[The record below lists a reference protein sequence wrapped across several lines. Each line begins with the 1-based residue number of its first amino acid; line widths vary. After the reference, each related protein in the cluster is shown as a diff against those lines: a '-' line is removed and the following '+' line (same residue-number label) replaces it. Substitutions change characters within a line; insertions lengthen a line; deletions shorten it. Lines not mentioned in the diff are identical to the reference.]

1 MSLRFK
7 MALIATVIFAN
18 TCVYAINTRNI
29 DRIRKKDVLESQDS
43 QVIGT
48 FIDNWLEELQFTEDF
63 SSIATLKSTFEAR
76 TASSNQASA
85 DQYDK
90 VFFELLASK
99 AKNALSD
106 QKNGVLEEDSKA
118 ILVTLNILITVSDL
132 QDKRLANLA
141 MEYSDSSNVAIRY
154 AAIKAVAN
162 KKVVSALN
170 NSISANINLIDSLV
184 EKFSAILETEQAP
197 QIVSL
202 IAVFAG
208 GIDNSATKDLMLVL
222 ADKRITQYTDWS
234 VVNEAVD
241 AEILNIMADKI
252 KRTAV
257 KESKSQLTAKFAQ
270 LYSCAIQR
278 YIAGQNI
285 LSDKQLSDLKTVI
298 AGTENGAISDLTGS
312 LATAIKK
319 ALTKKDK
326 SQSLILAADMML
338 GSSAGKGMLA
348 EAIDF
353 DYGVDGENRIYAPA
367 KINEPNDLN

>member
-1 MSLRFK
+1 MALKFK

-18 TCVYAINTRNI
+18 TCVFAINTRGI
-29 DRIRKKDVLESQDS
+29 DQIRKKDVLESQDS
-43 QVIGT
+43 QIIGS
-48 FIDNWLEELQFTEDF
+48 FIDSWLEELQFTEDF

-76 TASSNQASA
+76 AVSSNQASA

-99 AKNALSD
+99 AKNALNG
-106 QKNGVLEEDSKA
+106 QKNGVIEEDSKA

-141 MEYSDSSNVAIRY
+141 MDYSDSSNVAIRY
-154 AAIKAVAN
+154 SAIKAVAN

-170 NSISANINLIDSLV
+170 NSISANINLIDSLT
-184 EKFSAILETEQAP
+184 EKFSAILKAEQSP
-197 QIVSL
+197 QIVGL

-208 GIDNSATKDLMLVL
+208 EIDNSATKDLMLVV
-222 ADKRITQYTDWS
+222 ADKRITQYMDWS
-234 VVNEAVD
+234 VTSEAID
-241 AEILNIMADKI
+241 AEILDVMANKI

-278 YIAGQNI
+278 YIDGQNI
-285 LSDKQLSDLKTVI
+285 LSDKQLSDLRTVI
-298 AGTENGAISDLTGS
+298 AATENGAISDLTGS

-326 SQSLILAADMML
+326 SQSLILAADMIL
-338 GSSAGKGMLA
+338 GSSEGKGMLA
-348 EAIDF
+348 EVIDF
-353 DYGVDGENRIYAPA
+353 DYGTDSENRIYTPA
-367 KINEPNDLN
+367 KINEPNDLK

>member
-1 MSLRFK
+1 MVLKFK

-18 TCVYAINTRNI
+18 TCVFAINTRGI
-29 DRIRKKDVLESQDS
+29 DQIRKKDVLESQDS
-43 QVIGT
+43 QIIGS
-48 FIDNWLEELQFTEDF
+48 FIDSWLEELQFTEDF

-76 TASSNQASA
+76 AVSSNQASA

-99 AKNALSD
+99 AKNALNG
-106 QKNGVLEEDSKA
+106 QKNGVIEEDSKA

-141 MEYSDSSNVAIRY
+141 MDYSDSSNVAIRY
-154 AAIKAVAN
+154 SAIKAVAN
-162 KKVVSALN
+162 KEVVSALN
-170 NSISANINLIDSLV
+170 NSISANINLIDSLT
-184 EKFSAILETEQAP
+184 EKFSAILKAEQSP
-197 QIVSL
+197 QIVGL

-208 GIDNSATKDLMLVL
+208 EIDNSATKDLMLVV
-222 ADKRITQYTDWS
+222 ADKRITQYMDWS
-234 VVNEAVD
+234 VTSEAID
-241 AEILNIMADKI
+241 AEILDVMANKI

-278 YIAGQNI
+278 YIDGQNI
-285 LSDKQLSDLKTVI
+285 LSDKQLSDLRTVI
-298 AGTENGAISDLTGS
+298 AATENGAISDLTGS

-326 SQSLILAADMML
+326 SQSLILAADMIL
-338 GSSAGKGMLA
+338 GSSEGKGMLA
-348 EAIDF
+348 EVIDF
-353 DYGVDGENRIYAPA
+353 DYGTDSENRNYTPA
-367 KINEPNDLN
+367 KINEPATK